1 MKRNQILS
9 RLAAALTALCMLVT
23 PAWALTVEQARELL
37 EKNYVD
43 VIDQEVLD
51 KPTIDELLSA
61 LGDPYTEYLGPQE
74 YAALLSSMGDETL
87 CGIGATSAKSE
98 EGLLIDGVIEGSPAQ
113 AAGLEP
119 GDVMVAVDGVSIVD
133 MELDQAV
140 ELIRG
145 EEGTKVEITYLRQ
158 GRGQRRRVTLTR
170 AVIVLPATTGQ
181 ALEGG
186 VGYINCDT
194 WGEDT
199 LGHFRELIDEMEP
212 QVGCW
217 LIDLRDNVGGLTA
230 AAAQTAGLFC
240 GEGVMLSLRLRSDDP
255 ASPDGYAYEPF
266 VSLGEAITHKP
277 VVLLIN
283 GNTASA
289 SESFVAALRDH
300 GVAVSVG
307 ERTFGKGV
315 AQGLWD
321 KTMEPE
327 LFADGDCMKIT
338 VARFYSPLG
347 NTNDTLG
354 VIPDLLVDEP
364 YILEVG
370 WLLCE
375 EFDPSATQNT
385 FSFLWEDSGEGF
397 TISLDHLAQNREDW
411 AGAYTALID
420 ALPSGLPLFHNDDV
434 TVRRDLAQTLALPL
448 AEPDFPDWTDAQFYN
463 ELGVLKAYGLVHG
476 DEKGL
481 FHPQDGLTRAQFC
494 QMLYNLLPA
503 QPPENVSPFDDVSP
517 DAWYADAVL
526 AMWSRGLVSGTGEG
540 KFSPDQPMDLQQMFT
555 IMGRLTRWIN
565 YQVDEDAAFQEALGE
580 WPDDLAAYDG
590 WAKPSVWTLCRGI
603 TGMDDLP
610 IPLLWDDPED
620 LTPTDPATRD
630 QAAFLLE
637 NLLYTLDLLP

>member
-9 RLAAALTALCMLVT
+9 RLAAALAALCMLVT

-37 EKNYVD
+37 VKNYVD

-74 YAALLSSMGDETL
+74 YAALLSSMEDETL

-158 GRGQRRRVTLTR
+158 GRGQRWRVTLTR

-181 ALEGG
+181 VLEGG

-199 LGHFRELIDEMEP
+199 LGHFRELMGEMEP

-289 SESFVAALRDH
+289 SESFAAALRDH

-354 VIPDLLVDEP
+354 VLPELPVDE
-364 YILEVG
+364 
-370 WLLCE
+370 
-375 EFDPSATQNT
+375 TQAAGIA
-385 FSFLWEDSGEGF
+385 LG
-397 TISLDHLAQNREDW
+397 LAQRLAAQGENWRAWYEELLLQMEADAAFSDCNHSPY
-411 AGAYTALID
+411 AGSISAL
-420 ALPSGLPLFHNDDV
+420 AAH
-434 TVRRDLAQTLALPL
+434 
-448 AEPDFPDWTDAQFYN
+448 
-463 ELGVLKAYGLVHG
+463 GLVSG
-476 DEKGL
+476 KEDGL
-481 FHPQDGLTRAQFC
+481 FHPQDTLTRAELAQ
-494 QMLYNLLPA
+494 LLCNILNSWLPET
-503 QPPENVSPFDDVSP
+503 PPVFDDVAE
-517 DAWYADAVL
+517 DAWYERAVS
-526 AMWSRGLVSGTGEG
+526 AIVSQGFMEG
-540 KFSPDQPMDLQQMFT
+540 VAPGRFAPEATLTRQELFT
-555 IMGRLTRWIN
+555 VVGRLARWLN
-565 YQVDEDAAFQEALGE
+565 DDMDAAARQAGE
-580 WPDDLAAYDG
+580 EIKELRVLEDYAD
-590 WAKPSVWTLCRGI
+590 WARPSVWLLSCAEEDVRG
-603 TGMDDLP
+603 TTVG
-610 IPLLWDDPED
+610 LLWDEPENIDP
-620 LTPTDPATRD
+620 LVPASR
-630 QAAFLLE
+630 QEAAE
-637 NLLYTLDLLP
+637 VLYTLFYYLRVLP

>member
-1 MKRNQILS
+1 MKALRRTACLC
-9 RLAAALTALCMLVT
+9 LAALLLLAAL
-23 PAWALTVEQARELL
+23 PASALTVDQARELL
-37 EKNYVD
+37 REHYVD
-43 VIDQEVLD
+43 EVPSQVLEQT
-51 KPTIDELLSA
+51 TIPAMLEA
-61 LGDPYTEYLGPQE
+61 LGDPYTQYFTAQE
-74 YAALLSSMGDETL
+74 YAEFMASMDDASL
-87 CGIGATSAKSE
+87 VGIGVTTQRDPAVSQ
-98 EGLLIDGVIEGSPAQ
+98 GLVIIDVLDGSPAQ
-113 AAGLEP
+113 KAGLQP
-119 GDVMVAVDGVSIVD
+119 GDVMVEVDGTSLAG
-133 MELDQAV
+133 LDAQDAIP
-140 ELIRG
+140 LIRG
-145 EEGTKVEITYLRQ
+145 EEGT
-158 GRGQRRRVTLTR
+158 RVTLTYLRNGIRHTRTLTR
-170 AVIVLPATTGQ
+170 ATVVIPATTGE
-181 ALEGG
+181 LLNGG
-186 VGYINCDT
+186 VGYIQCTT
-194 WGEDT
+194 WGDDT
-199 LGHFRELIDEMEP
+199 EGHFRDLIAQMDGEATS
-212 QVGCW
+212 W
-217 LIDLRDNVGGLTA
+217 LVDLRRNTGGTTDSATA
-230 AAAQTAGLFC
+230 VAGLFC
-240 GEGVMLSLRLRSDDP
+240 GPGPVLVLRFQD
-255 ASPDGYAYEPF
+255 
-266 VSLGEAITHKP
+266 GEALPFGTSAPALTDKP
-277 VVLLIN
+277 LVVLVDQYS
-283 GNTASA
+283 ASA
-289 SESFVAALRDH
+289 SEAFCAAIRDRSR
-300 GVAVSVG
+300 GTIVG
-307 ERTFGKGV
+307 QRTFGKGV
-315 AQGLWD
+315 AQGLWSAD
-321 KTMEPE
+321 SDAPE
-327 LFADGDCMKIT
+327 AAYFQDGDALKIT
-338 VARFYSPLG
+338 TARFYSPLG

-503 QPPENVSPFDDVSP
+503 QPPENVAPFDDVSP